1 MLVVRF
7 TLHEWKSKTPF
18 PVQFP
23 NSIYFWSSL
32 QYISSRGDWD
42 SYGDSA
48 IQIAGK
54 VIRRSFVTNKPFTV
68 HTSKHPTLDLAD
80 LLDRWNALKVEV
92 DSKLDDCLQKRTAD
106 CPDRLR
112 EAMRYSLLAP
122 GKRLRPIL
130 CLLSAE
136 ALECSPSMA
145 INNAAAL
152 EMIHCYSLIH
162 DDLPAMDDDDLRRGR
177 PTCHIQFDE
186 AMAIL
191 AGDALQ
197 ALAFEIILADAINPT
212 TAAMSCLVLAK
223 AAGAEGMVGGQVDDL
238 RAEQSGGD
246 ATFLHA
252 IHARKTGALIRASVV
267 LGGIAANAS
276 PEQLEKLANYG
287 DCVGIAFQIVDDLL
301 DVEGSSENTGKR
313 TGKDHERGKLT
324 FPGIYGVQASRE
336 RAEQFV
342 EQAISNV
349 EAFGPAA
356 RPLKQL
362 AHYITARSH

>member
-1 MLVVRF
+1 
-7 TLHEWKSKTPF
+7 
-18 PVQFP
+18 
-23 NSIYFWSSL
+23 
-32 QYISSRGDWD
+32 
-42 SYGDSA
+42 
-48 IQIAGK
+48 
-54 VIRRSFVTNKPFTV
+54 
-68 HTSKHPTLDLAD
+68 
-80 LLDRWNALKVEV
+80 
-92 DSKLDDCLQKRTAD
+92 
-106 CPDRLR
+106 
-112 EAMRYSLLAP
+112 
-122 GKRLRPIL
+122 
-130 CLLSAE
+130 
-136 ALECSPSMA
+136 MA

-197 ALAFEIILADAINPT
+197 ALAFEIILADAINPS

-238 RAEQSGGD
+238 QAEKNGGD
-246 ATFLHA
+246 ATFL
-252 IHARKTGALIRASVV
+252 
-267 LGGIAANAS
+267 
-276 PEQLEKLANYG
+276 ENYG

-313 TGKDHERGKLT
+313 TGKDHQRGKLT
-324 FPGIYGVQASRE
+324 FPGIYGVQASRV